1 MKRLPSTFSAEN
13 FEFVWRQSR
22 DSKASRYG
30 GAGVD
35 GTTAPA
41 FKARLDENIF
51 RIRAEIRAGIFRFA
65 KLRLAPVLKP
75 SGDFRII
82 AIPTVRDRLVQ
93 RVILNHLE
101 ADAKFDAGS
110 PISYG
115 FLKDRTLPDAQRQAI
130 ALRNEYPWVLQ
141 ADIVK
146 FFDNIE
152 REIVRKLVRKH
163 VKRKVVSELIQ
174 SAINCELDEGG
185 KQGARIA
192 RENGIRKGRGLR
204 QGMPLSPVLSNL
216 LLKEF
221 DQKLDQH
228 GIKAIRY
235 ADDIAVFSSSK
246 NGCKDALT
254 VIQNELSKIGLEIP
268 SLENNGKTILTPP
281 SETIE
286 FLGIDIRRS
295 GIKYRPYAPTKK
307 IEKIRRIMIE
317 ISTLENCAAEKFN
330 IGQLS
335 KHLDRFII
343 GHSAS
348 MALIDDRQ
356 SFVERIEAAK
366 KEALRNL
373 IVEIFGSKAISHLDD
388 RKMAIIG
395 IKDFP

>member
-13 FEFVWRQSR
+13 FKLVWRQSR

-41 FKARLDENIF
+41 FRARLDDNIS
-51 RIRAEIRAGIFRFA
+51 RIRAELRAGIFRFG

-75 SGDFRII
+75 SGGFRII

-101 ADAKFDAGS
+101 SDTKFDASS

-130 ALRNEYPWVLQ
+130 ALRNECPWVLQ

-146 FFDNIE
+146 FFDNIQ
-152 REIVRKLVRKH
+152 RDTVKSIVRKQI
-163 VKRKVVSELIQ
+163 KRKLISELVQ
-174 SAINCELDEGG
+174 SAIDCELDEGG

-192 RENGIRKGRGLR
+192 RENGIQKGRGLR
-204 QGMPLSPVLSNL
+204 QGMPLSPLLSNL
-216 LLKEF
+216 LLKKF
-221 DQKLDQH
+221 DQKLDQR
-228 GIKAIRY
+228 GIRAVRY
-235 ADDIAVFSSSK
+235 ADDVAIFASSK
-246 NGCKDALT
+246 NDCKDALKF
-254 VIQNELSKIGLEIP
+254 IQNELSKIGLEIP
-268 SLENNGKTILTPP
+268 SLENNGKTTLAAP
-281 SETIE
+281 SETID
-286 FLGIDIRRS
+286 FLGIEIRRS
-295 GIKYRPYAPTKK
+295 GCEYRPYAPTKK
-307 IEKIRRIMIE
+307 IDKIRRIMIE
-317 ISTLENCAAEKFN
+317 ASSLENCIAEKFN
-330 IGQLS
+330 IGQLA
-335 KHLDRFII
+335 KYLDRFVI
-343 GHSAS
+343 GHSAA
-348 MALIDDRQ
+348 MTIIDDHQ

-373 IVEIFGSKAISHLDD
+373 IVEIFGSKAVSNLDD
-388 RKMAIIG
+388 SKMAIIG